1 MEIEKIKSIIEA
13 ILFSAGRIVKINELI
28 LVLEKNEEEI
38 NTIIKNMQQEYKA
51 ENRGIEIIK
60 VEDGYQLATK
70 KELYEYIYPILD
82 KRSKPNLST
91 AALETLSIIA
101 YNPRV
106 TRAEIEAIRG
116 VSADACVYKLL
127 EYGLVEEAGKTDLPG
142 KPMSY
147 KTTDEFLKMFG
158 YTSLKD
164 LPELPRYKLDSNQ
177 QIVIDELV
185 ENNDVDDKQNAENI
199 KMSSNRNEEEIKA
212 KSIKNEEYKNTNN
225 EKDEIKEDIIAKN
238 EQDKNNINIQNED
251 IIKEN
256 SVKKE
261 SEAHQKPEAPMPERE
276 GEDDLF
282 NNI

>member
-1 MEIEKIKSIIEA
+1 MEIEKTKAIIEA
-13 ILFSAGRIVKINELI
+13 ILFSAGRVVKPNELI

-38 NTIIKNMQQEYKA
+38 STIIKSMQEEYKA
-51 ENRGIEIIK
+51 NNRGIEIIQ

-70 KELYEYIYPILD
+70 KDLYEYIYPILD
-82 KRSKPNLST
+82 KRTKPNLST

-101 YNPRV
+101 YNPRI

-142 KPMSY
+142 KPMAY

-164 LPELPRYKLDSNQ
+164 LPELPKYKLDSNQ

-185 ENNDVDDKQNAENI
+185 ENETIENEETKDENI
-199 KMSSNRNEEEIKA
+199 ETK
-212 KSIKNEEYKNTNN
+212 
-225 EKDEIKEDIIAKN
+225 
-238 EQDKNNINIQNED
+238 
-251 IIKEN
+251 
-256 SVKKE
+256 
-261 SEAHQKPEAPMPERE
+261 
-276 GEDDLF
+276 F
-282 NNI
+282 